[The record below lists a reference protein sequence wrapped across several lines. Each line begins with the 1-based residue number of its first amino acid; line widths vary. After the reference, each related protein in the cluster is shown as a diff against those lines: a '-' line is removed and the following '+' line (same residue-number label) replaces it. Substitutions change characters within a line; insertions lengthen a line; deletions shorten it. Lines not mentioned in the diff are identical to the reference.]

1 MPYPELSEIKKIA
14 ADGRYNIAPV
24 TEELFAD
31 VRTPVEVL
39 KAMMNVSEHV
49 FILES
54 AEDKEKWGRYTFL
67 GFDPSMEITCT
78 NGVLCV
84 DGKEKMHT
92 DRPEDFIRSVLAK
105 RKSPKIKG
113 LPSFTGGLVGYFS
126 YDYLKYPEPSLRLD
140 AKDTEG
146 FRDLDLMLFD
156 NVVAFDN
163 FSQKIV
169 LIVNISLVKD
179 LDEEYARAEKKLAEL
194 KELILHGE
202 PKKDVNGRMTSE
214 IRPYFSKEQYCEM
227 VEKAKHHIYEGDI
240 FQIVLSTHL

>member
-14 ADGRYNIAPV
+14 ADGQYNIAPV

-92 DRPEDFIRSVLAK
+92 DKPEDFIRSVLAK
-105 RKSPKIKG
+105 RKSPKIEG

-156 NVVAFDN
+156 E
-163 FSQKIV
+163 SG
-169 LIVNISLVKD
+169 
-179 LDEEYARAEKKLAEL
+179 EEARGAEGTDSPRRAEE
-194 KELILHGE
+194 
-202 PKKDVNGRMTSE
+202 GRRRSHDL
-214 IRPYFSKEQYCEM
+214 RDPSVF
-227 VEKAKHHIYEGDI
+227 HEGA
-240 FQIVLSTHL
+240 VL